1 MSYNYL
7 SSEITIVDLPLFHC
21 CHLIFSSGFAQ
32 SCSHSLP
39 IYNSSSFTGGNFTN
53 TGGIQLLLPS
63 LNFTCQGVI
72 KEWSAHVTG
81 DTSVSDSIE
90 FQIFEPVTDDSN
102 DLYRL
107 KYGNPYLG
115 NNAQGSMITRPV
127 TSATGPFIPVRPGD
141 IVGVYIPPN
150 SVADLNLLYEYG
162 GDTDVIYWNNIENT
176 MCNYSLCSGNII
188 TGLDLLIGWEIS
200 KSNSTVQGCD

>member
-1 MSYNYL
+1 M
-7 SSEITIVDLPLFHC
+7 
-21 CHLIFSSGFAQ
+21 
-32 SCSHSLP
+32 
-39 IYNSSSFTGGNFTN
+39 YNSSSFTGGNFTN

-72 KEWSAHVTG
+72 TEWSAHATG
-81 DTSVSDSIE
+81 NTSVSDSIE
-90 FQIFEPVTDDSN
+90 FQIFEPATDSN

-115 NNAQGSMITRPV
+115 NNAQGSSITRPV
-127 TSATGPFIPVRPGD
+127 NLATGPFIPVRPGD

-162 GDTDVIYWNNIENT
+162 GDTDVVYWNNIENT
-176 MCNYSLCSGNII
+176 MCNYSLCSGKVI
-188 TGLDLLIGWEIS
+188 TGLDLLIGWEFS
-200 KSNSTVQGCD
+200 KSNIVLCGKVVIIATI